1 MKGGAARSLGENDER
16 NKLPW
21 QGKAVPCVR
30 KTSEAGVEKA
40 VEFFER
46 FLTLYFDDF

>member
-21 QGKAVPCVR
+21 QGKAVPCVIELA
-30 KTSEAGVEKA
+30 KP
-40 VEFFER
+40 
-46 FLTLYFDDF
+46 